1 MVTPS
6 LRRDSLVLYKARP
19 ARIRQ
24 SGKKLEIELAGGD
37 RVKVRPKDI
46 ALLHPGPLESLG
58 QLQPQQGEPE
68 TAWELLAG
76 ETTSLADLADLAYGA
91 YTPATAWAAW
101 QLVDDGLYFYGTPK
115 AVVARTPDDLAQVRA
130 AREVKAAA
138 EAARAAFLER
148 VRAAQVLPE
157 DALFLREVE
166 DLALRRR
173 SNSKLLRDLGRAETA
188 ESAHALLLDLGT
200 WDWTV
205 DPYPQRLGLPT
216 AEVAI
221 PLPDLPDEP
230 RVDLTHLPAFAIDDE
245 GNEEPDD
252 ALSLEGD
259 RLWVHV
265 ADVAALVPPDSAADL
280 EARARGATL
289 YLPEGGAPMLPP
301 QAIHRLGLGLADLS
315 PALSFGLDLDT
326 AGDIIDVEIVPSW
339 VRVTRLSYAAADGRL
354 DEEPLR
360 GLWCLAQRCQARR
373 ERQGAISLELPEV
386 KMCVDGDQ
394 VVIRPLLPLRSRALV
409 TEAMLLAGEG
419 VARFAVERQIP
430 IPFTTQDPPDTDE
443 RPQDLAGFFAL
454 RRALKPGQP
463 SSVPGLHAG
472 LGLAIYAQ
480 TTSPL
485 RRYLDLV
492 VHQQMRAHLRG
503 EPLLDAQQVL
513 ERIGAAAAVTGS
525 VRHAERLARRHW
537 TLVYLLQRP
546 GWRGQ
551 AILVDKRD
559 RRGTAIIPDLDL
571 DARVHLRQDLPLNS
585 PLTLSLRGVHLA
597 TLDAH
602 FEVVNE

>member
-472 LGLAIYAQ
+472 LGLALYAQ